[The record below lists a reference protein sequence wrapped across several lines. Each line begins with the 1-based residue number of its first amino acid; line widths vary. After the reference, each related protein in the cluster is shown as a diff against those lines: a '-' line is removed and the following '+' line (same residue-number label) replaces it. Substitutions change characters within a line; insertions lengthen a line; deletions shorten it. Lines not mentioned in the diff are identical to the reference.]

1 MAPKTF
7 AIKFTVCLRL
17 RNLKNSKQS
26 AWPTAI
32 GKVCLSM
39 QTFCIKD
46 FWLQHRLTSPA
57 TIQFAIKYE
66 TVLLLWLHT
75 ISICIFTIN
84 TCKLSLHNL
93 PRPVAT
99 GGRFGVLAHQKN
111 SKPPP
116 NWNMKH
122 YKAVEFL
129 SIFGVSSPPEQTQSP
144 TAETQTPYWKLSGNG
159 SALTKGQ
166 NYHSLK
172 ADWIFHICKVVSLGV
187 RNW

>member
-99 GGRFGVLAHQKN
+99 GGRFGGLAHQKT
-111 SKPPP
+111 P
-116 NWNMKH
+116 
-122 YKAVEFL
+122 
-129 SIFGVSSPPEQTQSP
+129 SPPQI
-144 TAETQTPYWKLSGNG
+144 ETWNTINQLSFCQFLECQAPPHKRKTPPQKRNYPYWRLSGDG
-159 SALTKGQ
+159 SEPASVW
-166 NYHSLK
+166 N
-172 ADWIFHICKVVSLGV
+172 
-187 RNW
+187 